1 MVTDSHFGLASFNEI
16 FQQVQAL
23 ELLYANH
30 EDKIKPE
37 DDLPK
42 ELIEAFQNLRFHLN
56 IAKTS
61 IIQTLKVG
69 VIPSPS
75 IRKFCLREP
84 QDPNTS
90 MIRVAYLP
98 PRQNHGVLRIMP
110 FFDILFNDEQLFLA
124 GLHTVTDEIERLIRS
139 DKTVKVLISPFIA
152 SRLSSLSVV
161 SECLHQLHLFQPWAR
176 KIEDGMDKTKNAE
189 LMNNYQR
196 TFGGW
201 APILAVNFEGSHI
214 YQYADPSGGKF
225 NYPVQR
231 RRNKQNVE
239 ILRKAEANLDAFWE
253 AVDRHYKTNANEKTQ
268 YGVFAYLLGAFWE
281 AVDRYYKTNANE
293 KTQYDVFAH
302 LLGGDRA
309 VQRTA
314 EWVEQDRSKKPLSKD
329 EYVYQPFSSIF
340 HDRTNQVPGNFN
352 RASISAQPHKTK
364 TRNIVP
370 PANGDEQPEPHT
382 TIPQEP
388 PQPERIFR
396 VDKRAHEVFK
406 VLFHSPNS
414 PDLPGELP
422 WSDFL
427 HAMLTMGFSAEKAHG
442 SAWNFFPK
450 ALDIGVER
458 SIQFHEPH
466 PSNKIPF
473 YWARRYGRRLAR
485 AYGWMG
491 EMFRM
496 S

>member
-42 ELIEAFQNLRFHLN
+42 ELMEAFQNLRFHLN

-268 YGVFAYLLGAFWE
+268 Y
-281 AVDRYYKTNANE
+281 
-293 KTQYDVFAH
+293 DVFAH

-352 RASISAQPHKTK
+352 RASISAQPRKTK